1 MGERPRQ
8 DSNLRHRLRRP
19 VLYPL
24 SYEGGT
30 GPLYDGDMAPSTV
43 LVVDDDP
50 VIVKLLQVNFE
61 MEGYDVITAGDG
73 QEGLDRA
80 RADRPDAI
88 VLDVMMPKLNG
99 LQVAEMLKADE
110 ATRSIPIILLSAKA
124 QSTDIAAGK
133 EIADEYMTKPFDPLE
148 LLDRV
153 ADLLKRRPA

>member
-1 MGERPRQ
+1 
-8 DSNLRHRLRRP
+8 
-19 VLYPL
+19 
-24 SYEGGT
+24 
-30 GPLYDGDMAPSTV
+30 
-43 LVVDDDP
+43 
-50 VIVKLLQVNFE
+50 
-61 MEGYDVITAGDG
+61 
-73 QEGLDRA
+73 
-80 RADRPDAI
+80 
-88 VLDVMMPKLNG
+88 MMPKLNG

>member
-1 MGERPRQ
+1 
-8 DSNLRHRLRRP
+8 